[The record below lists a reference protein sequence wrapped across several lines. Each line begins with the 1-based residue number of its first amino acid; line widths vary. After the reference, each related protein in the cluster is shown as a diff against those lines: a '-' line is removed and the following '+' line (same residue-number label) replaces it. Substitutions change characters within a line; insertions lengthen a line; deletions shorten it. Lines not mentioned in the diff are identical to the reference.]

1 MTRVNKKTMRLDQMV
16 VQRGL
21 ADSRSRAQALILAGR
36 VTVDGKL
43 AQRAGLAVD
52 ERAQIEVRG
61 DPNPYVSRGGLKLA
75 HALKGFELDPQGWT
89 VVDIGAST
97 GGFTD
102 CWLQAG
108 AFRVYAVDVGY
119 GQLAWKLRQ
128 NPKVAV
134 FERTNGRWLTLAQLD
149 RSQPVDVGSVDASFI
164 GLKLLLGPLRS
175 IVKAEGKLV
184 ALVKPQFEAGPK
196 ALSKG
201 GVVRDRR
208 VHREVLQRVIGE
220 AASLGWFV
228 ERLTPSPIRGPRG
241 NLEFFA
247 LLGAERLAAVTVEAV
262 VEEAWQME
270 DGRNG

>member
-1 MTRVNKKTMRLDQMV
+1 MMRLDQLV

-36 VTVDGKL
+36 VAVEGKVVD
-43 AQRAGLAVD
+43 RAGSAVD
-52 ERAQIEVRG
+52 EQARVEVRA

-75 HALKGFELDPQGWT
+75 HALKVFELQPTAWT

-108 AFRVYAVDVGY
+108 ASRVYAVDVGY
-119 GQLAWKLRQ
+119 GQLAWTLRQ
-128 NPKVAV
+128 DPRVAV
-134 FERTNGRWLTLAQLD
+134 FERTNARWLSLAQLD
-149 RSQPVDVGSVDASFI
+149 RREPVDAGSVDASFI

-175 IVKAEGKLV
+175 IVKAKGLLV

-196 ALSKG
+196 AVGKG

-208 VHREVLQRVIGE
+208 VHRDVLQRVVEE
-220 AASLGWFV
+220 AAALGWFV
-228 ERLTPSPIRGPRG
+228 QQLTPSPIRGPRG
-241 NLEFFA
+241 NIEFLA
-247 LLGAERLAAVTVEAV
+247 LLGAEQSAPIAVEPV
-262 VEEAWQME
+262 VEEAWQVE
-270 DGRNG
+270 ERPNG